1 MSAEKYTQKTL
12 EAIRDAQALAREK
25 HNQYLTPEH
34 LLYALL
40 QQDGGLI
47 ASIFSRMGVDCGGL
61 LAELGAKIDA
71 FPKVSGG
78 SGEVY
83 ASPETGNVLTV
94 ADKSAE
100 KLHD

>member
-25 HNQYLTPEH
+25 HNQYLMPEH

-47 ASIFSRMGVDCGGL
+47 ASIFSRMGAACGGL
-61 LAELGAKIDA
+61 LAAGRSMPLPRPAR
-71 FPKVSGG
+71 S
-78 SGEVY
+78 
-83 ASPETGNVLTV
+83 SPWRKRRR
-94 ADKSAE
+94 KSSMMNTSPWSI
-100 KLHD
+100 